1 MRSAPKPKNE
11 DQRISKLQMYQILDT
26 SAEESF
32 DRITRIVSEM
42 IGVPIAL
49 VSLVDRE
56 RQWFKSKQGLGAS
69 ETGRELAFCAHAILG
84 DDVFEIENALDD
96 DRFADNPLVASD
108 PSIRFYAGAPL
119 RTPDGYNLGTL
130 CAIDRVPRKL
140 TESQKA
146 LLSDM
151 ANIVVDEME
160 LRIALKQA
168 LSSADL
174 QERSN
179 ALKDEFI
186 SNVTHELRTPLTSI
200 RGSLGL
206 INAGAMGEIPDD
218 FVEPLQ
224 IADRNAGSLLTLINE
239 LLDVQKLSSGLME
252 YEIEPIEITDLVQEA
267 CENVRGAGVARNV
280 SVAFKS
286 GVSASIAGDA
296 KRLQQVMTN
305 VLANAIKFSPD
316 GGAVDVQLTSFGS
329 YVCISVTDQGPGVPD
344 EFVPTLFDKFTQAN
358 SKSDSSGTGLGLSIC
373 KTIVEA
379 HQGNIRLDTNRDAGT
394 TFHVELPLR
403 QTVIPQ

>member
-168 LSSADL
+168 LSSADM

-280 SVAFKS
+280 SVVFKS

-403 QTVIPQ
+403 QTVIPR